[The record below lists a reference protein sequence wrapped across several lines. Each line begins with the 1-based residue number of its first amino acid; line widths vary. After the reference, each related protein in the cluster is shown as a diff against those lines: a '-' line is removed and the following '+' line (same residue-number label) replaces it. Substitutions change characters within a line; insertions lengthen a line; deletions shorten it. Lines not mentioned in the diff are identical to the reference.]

1 MRRLAADEQ
10 SSPATVQRAY
20 AALARAGVVILAE
33 RRGARVAPGGELAA
47 RRLLRAGATF
57 RLAGSD
63 DPALALLL
71 AEVGDE
77 IMMVGASGSFRG
89 LTALWRNDAD
99 GAALHLRHR
108 DGAYNA
114 PFARALLAGR
124 EPVLVHLW
132 QREQGLIVPPGNP
145 LGLHDAAALQHVR
158 VAQRPRGTGTRTLM
172 DRLLLEAG
180 GDPSAAARPRG
191 RAAPRRRRRRRDRRS
206 GGRTRAALRRT
217 DVRARLRAARERA
230 VRDRHDPRAE
240 RWPATAAASA
250 RPGPASAAG
259 WRTSADTTS
268 AAPARSCLPPDRSRR
283 EQPAARRPLEPERL
297 GQVAHRAEHRGRVR
311 DPDRRAGEL
320 TSDRVE
326 RLARQRATGTQR
338 ALARASPL
346 RDRRTRGRRHAIAR
360 LRPALAAQRI
370 DVGRRRRTHLV
381 RRVRRPLARRRSQ
394 RRA

>member
-1 MRRLAADEQ
+1 MSRHEDLTRKLASLVIEGDLPAGSALPSVRRLAADER

-33 RRGARVAPGGELAA
+33 RRGARVAPGGEIAA

-77 IMMVGASGSFRG
+77 IMIVGASGSFRG

-114 PFARALLAGR
+114 PFASALMAGR

-132 QREQGLIVPPGNP
+132 QREQGLVVPPDNP

-158 VAQRPRGTGTRTLM
+158 VAKRPRGTGTRTLM

-180 GDPSAAARPRG
+180 GDPSMLRGPEVELHLDVAVAVATGEAEAGLGLRSAALTFGLGFVPLVTEPFEIAT
-191 RAAPRRRRRRRDRRS
+191 
-206 GGRTRAALRRT
+206 TRAQTGGLQPL
-217 DVRARLRAARERA
+217 LRAL
-230 VRDRHDPRAE
+230 
-240 RWPATAAASA
+240 TQ
-250 RPGPASAAG
+250 PGV
-259 WRTSADTTS
+259 
-268 AAPARSCLPPDRSRR
+268 RSRV
-283 EQPAARRPLEPERL
+283 EDL
-297 GQVAHRAEHRGRVR
+297 GGY
-311 DPDRRAGEL
+311 DLSRAGE
-320 TSDRVE
+320 VIP
-326 RLARQRATGTQR
+326 AT
-338 ALARASPL
+338 
-346 RDRRTRGRRHAIAR
+346 
-360 LRPALAAQRI
+360 
-370 DVGRRRRTHLV
+370 
-381 RRVRRPLARRRSQ
+381 
-394 RRA
+394 